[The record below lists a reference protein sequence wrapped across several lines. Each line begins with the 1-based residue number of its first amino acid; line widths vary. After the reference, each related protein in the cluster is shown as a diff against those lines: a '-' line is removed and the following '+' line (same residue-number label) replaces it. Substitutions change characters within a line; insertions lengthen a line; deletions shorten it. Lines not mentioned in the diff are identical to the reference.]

1 MRNLRVW
8 ALTPVMILAL
18 GACGGETEKATEAGD
33 APAPSSRTLAAEIG
47 DDGAFDTLEQ
57 VVENAGLTAV
67 LEGKGPYT
75 VFAPANAAL
84 GAAGGDLTD
93 AAMKAQSA
101 ALLRAHIV
109 PGALTR
115 ADILAAIARGGG
127 EGGVEMRTMA
137 DGVLTFSRDGEA
149 VVVTAADGAS
159 ARLTG
164 QETIAANGVLQ
175 PVDAVLAKADA
186 TAAE

>member
-1 MRNLRVW
+1 MRNPKRW
-8 ALTPVMILAL
+8 ALAPLMILSLA
-18 GACGGETEKATEAGD
+18 ACGGEAEKADGTIA
-33 APAPSSRTLAAEIG
+33 APSSRTLAAAIG
-47 DDGAFDTLEQ
+47 DAGDLDTLEG
-57 VVENAGLTAV
+57 VVKNAGLSDV

-84 GAAGGDLTD
+84 GAAGTDLSG

-115 ADILAAIARGGG
+115 ADILAAIDRNGGKS
-127 EGGVEMRTMA
+127 VQMLNMA
-137 DGVLTFSRDGEA
+137 DGLLTFSKDGEA
-149 VVVTAADGAS
+149 VVVTAADGAT

-164 QETIAANGVLQ
+164 AESVVSNGVVQ
-175 PVDAVLAKADA
+175 PVDGVLVKAG
-186 TAAE
+186 

>member
-1 MRNLRVW
+1 MRNLKTW
-8 ALTPVMILAL
+8 ALAPIMVLSLA
-18 GACGGETEKATEAGD
+18 ACGDKADKAEGGD
-33 APAPSSRTLAAEIG
+33 GATSAASSKTLAAAIG
-47 DDGAFDTLEQ
+47 DEGDLDTLEG
-57 VVENAGLTAV
+57 VIRNAGLSGV

-84 GAAGGDLTD
+84 GAAGTDLSGE
-93 AAMKAQSA
+93 AMKAQSA

-127 EGGVEMRTMA
+127 GGVQMRTMA
-137 DGVLTFSRDGEA
+137 DGLLTFSKDGEA
-149 VVVTAADGAS
+149 VVITAADGAT

-164 QETIAANGVLQ
+164 DETVASNGVVQ
-175 PVDAVLAKADA
+175 PVDGVLVKAG
-186 TAAE
+186 